1 MDVYRVVDSILR
13 FLGPYRVFWIAIGRE
28 RNNKETRYFLIR
40 LFYTETRSC
49 ISYVVRVVAMSRK
62 CSTKIFW
69 FEKKFLVHC
78 FFFRE
83 SHYEPS
89 YVRSKFRRKLEK
101 KNYERDAKLFRIL
114 IFRIF
119 CQVCRMRARINW
131 TRGWIKNSQSSK
143 RGRGKSAL
151 STMAIRQCRDRG
163 AASLPDWFIWITVLI
178 QLWIV
183 SSSNLY
189 FPAAIFNK
197 SIHFYCSLFQLLETQ
212 RTVLLAVYKLG
223 TRSIILQPSSKYDGR
238 KKWGKIP
245 CGLSRLCER
254 YASIPNVRF
263 RDEQFRNFCF
273 FFQTRTSYCILNP
286 LILISF
292 VPTIFYTL

>member
-1 MDVYRVVDSILR
+1 
-13 FLGPYRVFWIAIGRE
+13 
-28 RNNKETRYFLIR
+28 
-40 LFYTETRSC
+40 
-49 ISYVVRVVAMSRK
+49 MSRK
-62 CSTKIFW
+62 CSS
-69 FEKKFLVHC
+69 EDFLIRGEISRAL
-78 FFFRE
+78 FLFPRE
-83 SHYEPS
+83 SLWTEL
-89 YVRSKFRRKLEK
+89 RSFKVSSKIGKKKL
-101 KNYERDAKLFRIL
+101 RDAKLFRIL

>member
-62 CSTKIFW
+62 CSSKD
-69 FEKKFLVHC
+69 FLIRGEISRAL
-78 FFFRE
+78 FLFSRE
-83 SHYEPS
+83 SLWTEL
-89 YVRSKFRRKLEK
+89 RSFKVSSKIGKKKL
-101 KNYERDAKLFRIL
+101 RDAKLFRIL

-163 AASLPDWFIWITVLI
+163 TASLPDWFIWITVLI

>member
-1 MDVYRVVDSILR
+1 MLDKD
-13 FLGPYRVFWIAIGRE
+13 
-28 RNNKETRYFLIR
+28 FLIR
-40 LFYTETRSC
+40 EVSRALFLFS
-49 ISYVVRVVAMSRK
+49 
-62 CSTKIFW
+62 
-69 FEKKFLVHC
+69 
-78 FFFRE
+78 RE
-83 SHYEPS
+83 SLWTEL
-89 YVRSKFRRKLEK
+89 RSFKVSSKIGKKKLRERREIIS
-101 KNYERDAKLFRIL
+101 NPDISTQ
-114 IFRIF
+114 RIF

-245 CGLSRLCER
+245 CSRVC
-254 YASIPNVRF
+254 VRDTLRSRTCDF
-263 RDEQFRNFCF
+263 ETQFRNFCF

>member
-1 MDVYRVVDSILR
+1 
-13 FLGPYRVFWIAIGRE
+13 
-28 RNNKETRYFLIR
+28 
-40 LFYTETRSC
+40 
-49 ISYVVRVVAMSRK
+49 MSRK
-62 CSTKIFW
+62 CSS
-69 FEKKFLVHC
+69 EDFLIRGEISRAL
-78 FFFRE
+78 FLFSRE
-83 SHYEPS
+83 SLWTEL
-89 YVRSKFRRKLEK
+89 RSFKVSSKIGKKKITRREIIS
-101 KNYERDAKLFRIL
+101 NPDISTQR
-114 IFRIF
+114 IFR
-119 CQVCRMRARINW
+119 QVCRMRARINW

>member
-13 FLGPYRVFWIAIGRE
+13 FLGPYRLFWIAIGRE

-49 ISYVVRVVAMSRK
+49 ISYVVRVVAISKDFLIRGEISRAL
-62 CSTKIFW
+62 
-69 FEKKFLVHC
+69 FL
-78 FFFRE
+78 FSRE
-83 SHYEPS
+83 SLWTEL
-89 YVRSKFRRKLEK
+89 RSFKVSSKIGKKKL
-101 KNYERDAKLFRIL
+101 RDAKLFRIL

-254 YASIPNVRF
+254 YASIPTCDF
-263 RDEQFRNFCF
+263 E
-273 FFQTRTSYCILNP
+273 TSSFATFVFSSRRERVIVF
-286 LILISF
+286 LILLF
-292 VPTIFYTL
+292 

>member
-1 MDVYRVVDSILR
+1 MSLR
-13 FLGPYRVFWIAIGRE
+13 CRE
-28 RNNKETRYFLIR
+28 NTLP
-40 LFYTETRSC
+40 
-49 ISYVVRVVAMSRK
+49 
-62 CSTKIFW
+62 KIFW

-101 KNYERDAKLFRIL
+101 KKLRERREIISNPDISTQR
-114 IFRIF
+114 IFR
-119 CQVCRMRARINW
+119 QVYRMRARINW

-254 YASIPNVRF
+254 YASIPRF